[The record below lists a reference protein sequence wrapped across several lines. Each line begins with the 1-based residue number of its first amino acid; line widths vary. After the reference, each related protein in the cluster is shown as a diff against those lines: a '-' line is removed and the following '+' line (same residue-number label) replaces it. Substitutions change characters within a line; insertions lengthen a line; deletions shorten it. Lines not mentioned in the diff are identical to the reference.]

1 MGPVIEH
8 SNIVVGLMALHLL
21 LSMAAV
27 ETRNL
32 RAATA
37 ALVLQSATLAAIFGT
52 FGMLWNQPWLYA
64 ACVNAFLTK
73 AIFIPVLLFY
83 YIRRLPEREVLPII
97 GFRMSVLLNI
107 TLVVILYHLFYTYM
121 YLVAPTREALVDPNR
136 SSLAMALVVFTL
148 GAYVCAARRDV
159 VKMVIGLVLLE
170 NGSHLAVVTLAPQ
183 LPETTLIVVA
193 SNVVIATWLLVYLSK
208 RVYEILRTTD
218 VTLLS
223 RLRR

>member
-8 SNIVVGLMALHLL
+8 TNIVVGLMALHLL